1 MSILRWLGLKPKP
14 ELPTSDTDTVR
25 RIAENLEA
33 LPPERARFV
42 GTFALLLARVANADL
57 KMTED
62 ETRHMEALVVEKAGL
77 PEAQAALAV
86 EIAKAQHRLF
96 GATEDYLAS
105 RELRAMTSREERL
118 DILACLFSVS
128 AADDS
133 VSTVEEEVIRQ
144 IAKELGL
151 ENSEYIAAR
160 AVVRDKRDVLRDQS

>member
-1 MSILRWLGLKPKP
+1 MSILQRLGLKPKP
-14 ELPTSDTDTVR
+14 ELPSADTETVR

-33 LPPERARFV
+33 LPPERAKFV
-42 GTFALLLARVANADL
+42 GSFALVLARVANADF

-62 ETRHMEALVVEKAGL
+62 ETRLMEQLVAERAGL

-96 GATEDYLAS
+96 GSTEDYLAS
-105 RELRAMTSREERL
+105 RELRAMTSREERVE
-118 DILACLFSVS
+118 ILSCLFAIS

-133 VSTVEEEVIRQ
+133 VSTAEEEVIRQ

-151 ENSEYIAAR
+151 EHRDYIAAR
-160 AVVRDKRDVLRDQS
+160 VEVRDKRDILRGMP

>member
-1 MSILRWLGLKPKP
+1 MSILNWLGLKPRP
-14 ELPTSDTDTVR
+14 ELPSSDTETVR
-25 RIAENLEA
+25 RIAEDLEA

-42 GTFALLLARVANADL
+42 GSFALVLARVANADL
-57 KMTED
+57 EMTEH
-62 ETRHMEALVVEKAGL
+62 ETRHMEQLVAERAGL

-96 GATEDYLAS
+96 GSTEDYLAS
-105 RELRAMTSREERL
+105 RELRALTSREERVE
-118 DILACLFSVS
+118 ILSCLFSVS

-151 ENSEYIAAR
+151 EHSEYIAAR
-160 AVVRDKRDVLRDQS
+160 SQVRDKRDILRGTS